1 MYNYINE
8 IAHFMCYDILI
19 CC

>member
-8 IAHFMCYDILI
+8 ITHFMCYDILI